1 MSLPQLIMLP
11 GPTNVPPRVYA
22 AMSKPMINH
31 RGHEFHELYTHLLE
45 SGKKVFQTD
54 NDLFVLTSSGT
65 GGVECAAS
73 NLLLPGEEILVPVCG
88 TFGERLAS
96 AFKAYGAKVVEMN
109 IDYGKAPRA
118 EQVRDALR
126 QNKDIKAVAVI
137 YNETSTGTTVRGL
150 QEIGN
155 AVKEAGALFV
165 VDAISVL
172 GGDDLP
178 VDKWGVDVCI
188 TASQKALATPPG
200 LSLISVSKDAWKMV
214 ERAKPRTEYFDL
226 LKHRQFRDEKKE
238 TPFTPAVN
246 LFFALDEAFQ
256 MILEMGLENWI
267 GRHKKAAAAYYSAFS
282 GMGLSFYAEERSR
295 STVVV
300 AINMPQKIAGKDLR
314 DILRKKYGVVV
325 AGGFG
330 SLKDSIFRIGNM
342 GVVTPREVITTVSAM
357 EASLS
362 ELGYPGR
369 VGAGL
374 SAAVPMLKDF

>member
-1 MSLPQLIMLP
+1 
-11 GPTNVPPRVYA
+11 
-22 AMSKPMINH
+22 MSKPMINH
-31 RGHEFHELYTHLLE
+31 RGHEFHDLYKRILE
-45 SGKKVFQTD
+45 NGKKVFQTE

-73 NLLLPGEEILVPVCG
+73 NLLLPGEKILVPVCG
-88 TFGERLAS
+88 TFGERLAA
-96 AFKAYGAKVVEMN
+96 AFKAYGVKVVEMK
-109 IDYGKAPRA
+109 IDYGKAPTADQIREA
-118 EQVRDALR
+118 IRREMDV
-126 QNKDIKAVAVI
+126 KAVAII
-137 YNETSTGTTVRGL
+137 YNETSTGTTVRDL
-150 QEIGN
+150 PAIGS

-200 LSLISVSKDAWKMV
+200 LSLISVSKEAWRMI

-226 LKHRQFRDEKKE
+226 VKHRQFRDEKQE

-256 MILEMGLENWI
+256 MIQEMGVESWI
-267 GRHKKAAAAYYSAFS
+267 GRHKKASGAYYSAF
-282 GMGLSFYAEERSR
+282 GNMGLSFYAEERSR
-295 STVVV
+295 STVVI
-300 AINMPQKIAGKDLR
+300 AINMPQKVAGKDLR
-314 DILRKKYGVVV
+314 DKLRKKYGVVV

-330 SLKDSIFRIGNM
+330 ELKDSIFRIGNM
-342 GVVTPREVITTVSAM
+342 GVVTPREVITTISAV

-362 ELGYPGR
+362 ELGFPGR

-374 SAAVPMLKDF
+374 GAAVPMLKDF